1 MPPRGGPS
9 SVMADDYHSAAANGS
24 HAPLVPRA
32 AGSLTRTTGGDSE
45 TQYASNVRHSTVVG
59 GHETAPSG
67 PVQDRQ
73 ELRLE
78 EGPR

>member
-24 HAPLVPRA
+24 HAPLVTRE

-45 TQYASNVRHSTVVG
+45 TQFASNVRHSTAVD
-59 GHETAPSG
+59 GHGTAPSG

-73 ELRLE
+73 AYRLE
-78 EGPR
+78 RGSR